1 MFWTEGA
8 ICLVNA
14 RSGDLLNWRGAA
26 MRLSLWGG
34 VALTAPTILGLV
46 ARTTFAG
53 SASRRCATPPVD
65 RMVDRVCMVPVRCA
79 ISSPVVSHAMR
90 LIGDRG

>member
-1 MFWTEGA
+1 VFWTEGA

-65 RMVDRVCMVPVRCA
+65 RRHSEQADRDGH
-79 ISSPVVSHAMR
+79 HA
-90 LIGDRG
+90 GDTSRVAG

>member
-1 MFWTEGA
+1 MSGERQVGRPA
-8 ICLVNA
+8 ELA
-14 RSGDLLNWRGAA
+14 RSGYA
-26 MRLSLWGG
+26 SQPWGG

-65 RMVDRVCMVPVRCA
+65 RRHSEQADRDGH
-79 ISSPVVSHAMR
+79 HA
-90 LIGDRG
+90 GDTSRVAG